1 MEKAKRDKSD
11 KVNMQASEK
20 IMYNGYMKYVLFN
33 EFVNCLLFKKSNNG
47 VCSTTNPRSSWV
59 AMEALERNQSS
70 QDLFQVL
77 SLVNFH

>member
-20 IMYNGYMKYVLFN
+20 IMYNGYMKYVPFN

-47 VCSTTNPRSSWV
+47 VCSTTNPR
-59 AMEALERNQSS
+59 
-70 QDLFQVL
+70 
-77 SLVNFH
+77 

>member
-20 IMYNGYMKYVLFN
+20 IMYNCYMKYMYVLFN

-47 VCSTTNPRSSWV
+47 VCSTTNPRS
-59 AMEALERNQSS
+59 
-70 QDLFQVL
+70 
-77 SLVNFH
+77 